1 MKKYWIIIEKTL
13 VGFYKAIRHSITHF
27 IDDNAIQLS
36 ASLSFYTLFAVAPI
50 IIIMISLAGIFL
62 GTAAV
67 QGKIYNEISGMV
79 GAGAA
84 TQIQEII
91 KNIQNSHQAP
101 LGAIIGIVILL
112 IAATGVF
119 TEIQDS
125 VNFMWS
131 IRVKPKKGW
140 VKILKNRLLSFSLII
155 SLGFILLISLVV
167 SAVLDVLGERIMLFF
182 QHTNIHIIHLLNSI
196 LIFIVI
202 TCLFATIFKVL
213 PDAAIRWRDSF
224 IGACFTSVLFLIGK
238 YIISIYLT
246 NSTISTT
253 YGAAAS
259 MVIILLWVYY
269 SSIILFFGAE
279 FTKIYALHYGGGIVP
294 DETAVFI
301 IKQEAK
307 EIDLS
312 SIRSPGPSEKS

>member
-1 MKKYWIIIEKTL
+1 MNLFKGFII
-13 VGFYKAIRHSITHF
+13 GFYKTVKFAILHF
-27 IDDNAIQLS
+27 IEDNAIQLS
-36 ASLSFYTLFAVAPI
+36 AALSFYTLFAIAPI
-50 IIIMISLAGIFL
+50 IIIIISLAGIFL
-62 GTAAV
+62 GMAAV

-79 GAGAA
+79 GVGAA
-84 TQIQEII
+84 VQIQEII
-91 KNIQNSHQAP
+91 KNIRNSHHAP
-101 LGAIIGIVILL
+101 VGAAIGIFILL

-125 VNFMWS
+125 VNYMWS

-167 SAVLDVLGERIMLFF
+167 SAVLDLLGEHILTAFPDI
-182 QHTNIHIIHLLNSI
+182 NIHIIHGLNSA
-196 LIFIVI
+196 LIFLVI

-213 PDAAIRWRDSF
+213 PDATIRWNDSF
-224 IGACFTSVLFLIGK
+224 TGACFTAVLFLIGK
-238 YIISIYLT
+238 YLISIYLT
-246 NSTISTT
+246 NSPISTT
-253 YGAAAS
+253 YGAASS

-279 FTKIYALHYGGGIVP
+279 FTKVYTLHHGGGIKP

-307 EIDLS
+307 EIDLAS
-312 SIRSPGPSEKS
+312 MGINKMKAGS